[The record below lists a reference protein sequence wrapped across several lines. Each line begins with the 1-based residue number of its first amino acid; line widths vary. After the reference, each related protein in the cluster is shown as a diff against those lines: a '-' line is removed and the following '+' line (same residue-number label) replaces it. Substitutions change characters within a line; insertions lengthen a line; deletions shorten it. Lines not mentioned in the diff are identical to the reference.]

1 MRFAKGG
8 TASRS
13 SRSRTAAG
21 WRCWLIV
28 ELIAAIAL
36 AGCAIPGDEDE
47 ARSEVGR
54 PPVVVVVFDEFP
66 ADDLL
71 RPDGSI
77 DAERFPNFAKLASI
91 SSWFPNAHAVYDS
104 TFGAVPAIL
113 DGRTPRA
120 FTAAD
125 VRSHK
130 PSMFTV
136 MDQLGYEV
144 FKVESASAVCPQ
156 DVCPGALTRRPGVLA
171 RLAGNGRPARFHK
184 WVGAIRSR
192 SQPDFYFQHSLMPH
206 EPWLYLPSGH
216 QSRPAGR
223 EPIWQVN
230 REQGFDE
237 PYLSRDNHLRHL
249 LQVGF
254 TDRLVGQL
262 LARLRRT
269 GLLERALIVVTAD
282 HGYAYEIGVPS
293 RRFLRDY
300 NVEEIAPVPLFIKA
314 PGQMKGKVDESLA
327 ANIDVLATIADLL
340 NTTVGYKQ
348 DGRSAFSES
357 VKRRRGIAITTR
369 DFTHIVRIGLPELQR
384 RRATWRRR
392 WGRLFGTGA
401 ESNLLYG
408 DPWARAY
415 RIGPHRELLDR
426 RVASLHV
433 RGTGTERP
441 SLLNRSLFAHVSRR
455 NQVLP
460 TRVTGPLAG
469 VPVGEHLDLALA
481 VNGRIRAVGRSF
493 DFVKQ
498 RFEFFSFMVPE
509 GALRAGANRIEL
521 FAVRPGGAVE
531 SLGRL

>member
-1 MRFAKGG
+1 M
-8 TASRS
+8 
-13 SRSRTAAG
+13 
-21 WRCWLIV
+21 
-28 ELIAAIAL
+28 
-36 AGCAIPGDEDE
+36 PGDE
-47 ARSEVGR
+47 EVAQSAPR
-54 PPVVVVVFDEFP
+54 HPPVVVVVFDEFP

-91 SSWFPNAHAVYDS
+91 STWFPNGHAVYDS

-113 DGRTPRA
+113 DGRIPRD

-144 FKVESASAVCPQ
+144 FKVESATAICPQ
-156 DVCPGALTRRPGVLA
+156 AVCPGALTRRPGVLS
-171 RLAGNGRPARFHK
+171 RLAGSGRPARWHK
-184 WVGAIRSR
+184 WVGSIRR
-192 SQPDFYFQHSLMPH
+192 RPQPAFYFQHSLMPH

-223 EPIWQVN
+223 EPIWQIN
-230 REQGFDE
+230 RENGFDE
-237 PYLSRDNHLRHL
+237 PYLSQDNHLRHL
-249 LQVGF
+249 LQVGY
-254 TDRLVGQL
+254 TDRLVGEL
-262 LARLRRT
+262 LTRLRRT

-282 HGYAYEIGVPS
+282 HGYGFEVGVES
-293 RRFLRDY
+293 RRFLRDW
-300 NVEEIAPVPLFIKA
+300 NVEDIAPVPLFIKA
-314 PGQMKGKVDESLA
+314 PGQMEAKVDDSLV
-327 ANIDVLATIADLL
+327 ANIDILATIADLL
-340 NTTVGYKQ
+340 GTTVGYEQ
-348 DGRSAFSES
+348 DGRSAFSET
-357 VKRRRGIAITTR
+357 VKRRRGIAIPTR
-369 DFTHIVRIGLPELQR
+369 NFTQVVRIGLPELQR
-384 RRATWRRR
+384 RRAAWRRR

-401 ESNLLYG
+401 ESSLLYG

-426 RVASLHV
+426 RVASLRV

-441 SLLNRSLFAHVSRR
+441 TLLNRSLFAHVSRR
-455 NQVLP
+455 DQIIP
-460 TRVTGPLAG
+460 TRVTGPLDG

-509 GALRAGANRIEL
+509 RALRPGVNRLVLYEVRPDGAL
-521 FAVRPGGAVE
+521 E